1 MRAVVQRVRSASV
14 QVAGKMVGAIG
25 VGLVVF
31 LGVSKR
37 DQLEDCSYLA
47 DKVANLRIFEDE
59 QGLMNLSIKQ
69 ISGEVLCIS
78 QFTLY
83 GDCRKGRRP
92 SFSEAA
98 PPEQAERLYLCFC
111 EQLRRQGLQVAT
123 GQFKAF
129 MEVTVENSGPVTI
142 LLDSYR
148 PKG

>member
-1 MRAVVQRVRSASV
+1 MRAVVQRVSSAAV
-14 QVAGKMVGAIG
+14 KVAGEVVSAIRS
-25 VGLVVF
+25 GLVIF
-31 LGVSKR
+31 LGVGR
-37 DQLEDCSYLA
+37 GDQPEDCLYLA

-69 ISGEVLCIS
+69 VSGEVLCIS

-98 PPEQAERLYLCFC
+98 PPEQAERLYLSFC
-111 EQLRRQGLQVAT
+111 EHLCRQGLQVAT
-123 GQFKAF
+123 GQFGAF

-142 LLDSYR
+142 LL
-148 PKG
+148 